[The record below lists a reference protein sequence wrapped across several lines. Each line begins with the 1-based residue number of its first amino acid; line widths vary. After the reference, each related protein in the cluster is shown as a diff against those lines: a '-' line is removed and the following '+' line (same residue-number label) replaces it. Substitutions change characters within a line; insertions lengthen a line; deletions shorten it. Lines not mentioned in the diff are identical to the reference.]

1 MCEFLSSVWA
11 SCKEH
16 GSDIVCSII
25 ETAGVIVAA
34 RIGVGGL
41 KKIAKDRFD
50 TYFTSF
56 SSKNHDLER
65 ILNRAEKEI
74 TIIVVY
80 GDNLLETYK
89 PLLADRL
96 KQGIKINFLMLTKD
110 KAQQMTKDY
119 YNDSDEKFRSRY
131 KKSLEYLMSLSE
143 SNNFKVRMCEL
154 PLSASYIAIDCGIE
168 NTWRMRDALIQIM
181 VYQYGVKTPKAP
193 ITYLSHGTPDDILES
208 TIDSLQNMWSK
219 GREED
224 LSSILASLDGEYIT

>member
-1 MCEFLSSVWA
+1 MCEFLSAVWD

-96 KQGIKINFLMLTKD
+96 EQGIKINFLMLTKE

-119 YNDSDEKFRSRY
+119 YNDSDEKFKSCY
-131 KKSLEYLMSLSE
+131 KKSLEYLKSLSK
-143 SNNFKVRMCEL
+143 SNNFKVKMCEL

-168 NTWRMRDALIQIM
+168 NTRRMRDALIQIM
-181 VYQYGVKTPKAP
+181 VYQYGDKTPKAP
-193 ITYLSHGTPDDILES
+193 ITYLSHRTPDDILES
-208 TIDSLQNMWSK
+208 TIASLRNMWSRGHDVVISK
-219 GREED
+219 
-224 LSSILASLDGEYIT
+224 YIAQLEW

>member
-1 MCEFLSSVWA
+1 MCEFLSAVWD

-25 ETAGVIVAA
+25 ETTGVIVAA

-96 KQGIKINFLMLTKD
+96 EQDVKINFLMLTKD

-119 YNDSDEKFRSRY
+119 YNDPDEKFRSCY
-131 KKSLEYLMSLSE
+131 KKSLEYLNSLSRFT
-143 SNNFKVRMCEL
+143 NFKVRMCEL
-154 PLSASYIAIDCGIE
+154 QLSASYIAIDCGIE
-168 NTWRMRDALIQIM
+168 NTRRMRDALIQIM

-193 ITYLSHGTPDDILES
+193 ITYLSHRTPDDILES
-208 TIDSLQNMWSK
+208 TIDSLRNMWSNGHEVK
-219 GREED
+219 I
-224 LSSILASLDGEYIT
+224 SEYIKKLGW

>member
-1 MCEFLSSVWA
+1 MCEFLSAVWD

-96 KQGIKINFLMLTKD
+96 EQGIKINFLMLTKE

-119 YNDSDEKFRSRY
+119 YNDSDEKFKSCY
-131 KKSLEYLMSLSE
+131 KKSLDYLKSLSK
-143 SNNFKVRMCEL
+143 SNNFKVKMCEL

-168 NTWRMRDALIQIM
+168 NTRRMRDALIQIM
-181 VYQYGVKTPKAP
+181 VYQYGVKTPEAP
-193 ITYLSHGTPDDILES
+193 ITYLSHRTPDDILES
-208 TIDSLQNMWSK
+208 TIASLRNMWSRGHDVVISK
-219 GREED
+219 
-224 LSSILASLDGEYIT
+224 YIAQLEW

>member
-1 MCEFLSSVWA
+1 MCEFLSAVWD

-25 ETAGVIVAA
+25 ETTGVIVAA

-56 SSKNHDLER
+56 SSKNHDLAR

-96 KQGIKINFLMLTKD
+96 EQGIKINFLMLTKE

-119 YNDSDEKFRSRY
+119 YNDSDEKFKSCY
-131 KKSLEYLMSLSE
+131 KKSLEYLKSLSK
-143 SNNFKVRMCEL
+143 SDNFEVKLCKL

-168 NTWRMRDALIQIM
+168 NTRRMRDALIQIM

-193 ITYLSHGTPDDILES
+193 ITYLSHRTPDDILKS
-208 TIDSLQNMWSK
+208 TIDSLRNMWSNGQGVEISK
-219 GREED
+219 YIEE
-224 LSSILASLDGEYIT
+224 LNS

>member
-1 MCEFLSSVWA
+1 MCEFLSAVWD

-25 ETAGVIVAA
+25 ETTGVIVAA

-96 KQGIKINFLMLTKD
+96 EQDVKINFLMLTKD

-119 YNDSDEKFRSRY
+119 YNDPDEKLEAAIKSR
-131 KKSLEYLMSLSE
+131 L
-143 SNNFKVRMCEL
+143 N
-154 PLSASYIAIDCGIE
+154 I
-168 NTWRMRDALIQIM
+168 
-181 VYQYGVKTPKAP
+181 
-193 ITYLSHGTPDDILES
+193 
-208 TIDSLQNMWSK
+208 
-219 GREED
+219 
-224 LSSILASLDGEYIT
+224 

>member
-1 MCEFLSSVWA
+1 MCEFLSAVWD

-25 ETAGVIVAA
+25 ETTGVIVAA

-96 KQGIKINFLMLTKD
+96 EQGIKINFLMLTKE

-119 YNDSDEKFRSRY
+119 YNDSDEKFKSCY
-131 KKSLEYLMSLSE
+131 KKSLEYLKSLSK
-143 SNNFKVRMCEL
+143 SNNFKVKMCEL

-168 NTWRMRDALIQIM
+168 NTRRMRDALIQIM

-208 TIDSLQNMWSK
+208 TIASLRNMWSRGHDVVISK
-219 GREED
+219 
-224 LSSILASLDGEYIT
+224 YIAKLEW

>member
-119 YNDSDEKFRSRY
+119 Y